1 MKTQKIVKMYT
12 LIAMLATLLS
22 GNGIAQENKT
32 PTITKTFDLN
42 QPGTLNAKSSGG
54 GVEVKTHD
62 QQTVII
68 QAFVRKDG
76 KIISSSDPSVTE
88 ILEDFNLDFEKNG
101 SAISAIVERKVKFSS
116 WNNIGISLTIIVPGE
131 MSCDVSSSGGGVRIS
146 GVSGTHKFSSS
157 GGGVELENITGIT
170 KAKSS
175 GGGVHVSNQNGDIDL
190 SSSGGGVTLDEAHGS
205 VKAYSSGGGVQL
217 KNIHGDVE
225 AGSSGGGVSV
235 SGECRYVKASSSG
248 GPVHANISKLSKE
261 LNLESSGG
269 GIDAIILNG
278 DKLGLDLD
286 LSSSKVNIELSN
298 FSGKAEKNRVKGTM
312 NNGGIPVYMR
322 ASGGNVNV
330 KFEE

>member
-1 MKTQKIVKMYT
+1 MKTLKTVKLKT
-12 LIAMLATLLS
+12 LIFILVTLLS

-32 PTITKTFDLN
+32 PTITKTFEMKE
-42 QPGTLNAKSSGG
+42 PGILNAKSSGG

-62 QQTVII
+62 QQKVVI
-68 QAFVRKDG
+68 QAFVRKNG
-76 KIISSSDPSVTE
+76 NVLSPSDPSVAE
-88 ILEDFNLDFEKNG
+88 ILEDYELDFTKKG
-101 SAISAIVERKVKFSS
+101 SVITAIVERKVKFGS
-116 WNNIGISLTIIVPGE
+116 WNNVGISLIIIVPRE
-131 MSCDVSSSGGGVRIS
+131 MSCDVSSSGGGLKIS
-146 GVSGTHKFSSS
+146 DVSGTHNFSSS
-157 GGGVELENITGIT
+157 GGGVQLENTKGTT

-175 GGGVHVSNQNGDIDL
+175 GGGVKVSNHTGEISL
-190 SSSGGGVTLDEAHGS
+190 SSSGGGVTLNDAYGNVFAH
-205 VKAYSSGGGVQL
+205 SSGGGVHL

-235 SGECRYVKASSSG
+235 SGECGRVKAKSSG

-269 GIDAIILNG
+269 GVDAVIQNG

-298 FSGKAEKNRVKGTM
+298 FSGNAEKNRVKGTM